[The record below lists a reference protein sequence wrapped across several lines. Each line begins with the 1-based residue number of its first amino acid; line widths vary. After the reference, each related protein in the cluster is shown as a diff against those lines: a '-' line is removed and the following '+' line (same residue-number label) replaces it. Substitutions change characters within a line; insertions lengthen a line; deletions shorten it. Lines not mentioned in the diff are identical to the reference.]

1 MTSYSIKMTY
11 IFNYDDALILFLRK
25 FEHASLSRLVS
36 GFLGHV
42 IYDILV
48 QRENVQGRQLIG
60 DRGHHCIIIWK
71 YRLLY
76 GRLETVPCWAWI
88 DSTVGFIVF

>member
-11 IFNYDDALILFLRK
+11 VFNYDDALILFCGKSSTLHYRD
-25 FEHASLSRLVS
+25 S
-36 GFLGHV
+36 FLDHV
-42 IYDILV
+42 IYDNLV

-60 DRGHHCIIIWK
+60 DRGHYCIIIWK

-76 GRLETVPCWAWI
+76 GRFETVPRWAWI
-88 DSTVGFIVF
+88 DSTAGFIVF